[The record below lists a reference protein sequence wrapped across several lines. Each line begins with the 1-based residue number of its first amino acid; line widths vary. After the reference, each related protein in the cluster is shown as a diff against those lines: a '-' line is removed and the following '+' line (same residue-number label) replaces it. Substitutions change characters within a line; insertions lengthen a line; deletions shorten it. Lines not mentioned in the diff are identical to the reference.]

1 MCCRE
6 ENHSS
11 HYVAV
16 YVLLDK
22 FKAYDLLVVVKGT
35 LRSMCKYGE
44 EEQNTRHQTGWHVW
58 QFPHEMFWG
67 LPPRHDADRADMMDK
82 FPDVNPEH

>member
-1 MCCRE
+1 MVANKTYKVGAALRIIEGGRGLSCYDTKDMRERSGTVVMCCRE

-35 LRSMCKYGE
+35 LRSMCKYG
-44 EEQNTRHQTGWHVW
+44 
-58 QFPHEMFWG
+58 
-67 LPPRHDADRADMMDK
+67 
-82 FPDVNPEH
+82 